1 MSGHTWQLLTGDH
14 VPYLLCDTLQGL
26 VSGAVAER
34 LGGVGALCCLGTG
47 SKPPPLTVLYQMNLA
62 PGAKAAVSTTQLAD
76 LLAAAQV
83 GEGRA
88 GAGGTCTGQGRG
100 RARQKERT
108 GRQRGASLV
117 VWHSLWWAQAVLLLS
132 VL

>member
-1 MSGHTWQLLTGDH
+1 
-14 VPYLLCDTLQGL
+14 LCANLQGL

-34 LGGVGALCCLGTG
+34 LGGVGTLCCLGTG

-83 GEGRA
+83 GAVDRA
-88 GAGGTCTGQGRG
+88 GEACCSGKG
-100 RARQKERT
+100 RARAWGSHVGCLHRRVGQ
-108 GRQRGASLV
+108 SLCCQP
-117 VWHSLWWAQAVLLLS
+117 SDQL
-132 VL
+132 

>member
-1 MSGHTWQLLTGDH
+1 ML
-14 VPYLLCDTLQGL
+14 YLLCDALQGL

-62 PGAKAAVSTTQLAD
+62 PGAKAAVSTTQLGD

-83 GEGRA
+83 GEGRGRRHVHRA
-88 GAGGTCTGQGRG
+88 REGRG
-100 RARQKERT
+100 MANRGGR
-108 GRQRGASLV
+108 GRQRGGEPCCLAQFV
-117 VWHSLWWAQAVLLLS
+117 VGSLS
-132 VL
+132 VCCNISSFQRVAWSRGP